1 MSRLDSAIRRL
12 VAQRDCLDRAVTLV
26 VGMPGPVLELGLG
39 NGRTYSHLRERCAGR
54 DIWVFERQLNPHPD
68 CMPPSDRLIMGD
80 LRDTLPTAA
89 ALIGAPAALAHMD
102 IGTGN
107 PEASRTLAAALA
119 PLLVPL
125 LASGAVLIHDQPFD
139 HPALVPLDLPDGVA
153 PGRYFLAR
161 RL

>member
-12 VAQRDCLDRAVTLV
+12 AAQRDCLDRSVALV
-26 VGMPGPVLELGLG
+26 SGMAGPVLELGLG
-39 NGRTYSHLRERCAGR
+39 NGRTYSHLLERCADR
-54 DIWVFERQLNPHPD
+54 EIWVFERQLNPHPD
-68 CMPPSDRLIMGD
+68 CMPPADRLIMGD

-89 ALIGAPAALAHMD
+89 ALIGSPAALAHMD
-102 IGTGN
+102 IGTGD
-107 PEASRTLAAALA
+107 PEASRALAAALA

-125 LASGAVLIHDQPFD
+125 LASGAVLVHDQPFD

-161 RL
+161 RR